1 MTSHLAALRDYFWP
15 DESRTDFYAIVD
27 GARDRRIFS
36 NLINSYANSVCLY
49 RGDLHPE
56 LEFAAPYLV
65 QVDFDDRFTQ
75 SLIRD
80 GWGQS
85 WGVFLQCPGGI
96 ERLRKHLRSLLR
108 VKDEAGRN
116 LVFRY
121 YDPRVLRAYLP
132 TCLPDELRTVYGAI
146 ESFYTEGENPD
157 ELLVFQHDRGR
168 LLTSTVPIAPRSRET

>member
-1 MTSHLAALRDYFWP
+1 MNPQLTALRRYFWP
-15 DESRTDFYAIVD
+15 EDPRTDIYAIVD

-36 NLINSYANSVCLY
+36 NLVNSYANSVCLY

-85 WGVFLQCPGGI
+85 WCVFLKSPSGI

-108 VKDEAGRN
+108 VEDESGRK

-132 TCLPDELRTVYGAI
+132 TCFADELKTVFGGI
-146 ESFYTEGENPD
+146 ECFYAESEDAGELI
-157 ELLVFQHDRGR
+157 EFRLDRGK
-168 LLTSTVPIAPRSRET
+168 LLTTPISIAPRSLET

>member
-1 MTSHLAALRDYFWP
+1 MRHYFWP
-15 DESRTDFYAIVD
+15 GEPRTDIYAVVD

-36 NLINSYANSVCLY
+36 NLVNSYANSVCLY

-85 WGVFLQCPGGI
+85 WGIFLKAPGGI
-96 ERLRKHLRSLLR
+96 DRLRKHLRSLLR
-108 VKDEAGRN
+108 VEDESGRK
-116 LVFRY
+116 LVFRF

-132 TCLPDELRTVYGAI
+132 TCFADELKTVYGGI
-146 ESFYTEGENPD
+146 ECFYTEGETA
-157 ELLVFQHDRGR
+157 EGLIEFRLDRGK
-168 LLTSTVPIAPRSRET
+168 LLTTAVPIATHYPEA

>member
-1 MTSHLAALRDYFWP
+1 MTSQLSALRDYFWP
-15 DESRTDFYAIVD
+15 DERRTDIYAVVD

-36 NLINSYANSVCLY
+36 NLVNSYANSVCLY

-85 WGVFLQCPGGI
+85 WGVFLRSPGGI

-108 VKDEAGRN
+108 VEDEAGRK
-116 LVFRY
+116 LVFRF

-132 TCLPDELRTVYGAI
+132 TCFADELKTVYGGI
-146 ESFYTEGENPD
+146 ECFYTETESPN
-157 ELLVFQHDRGR
+157 ELLGFRFDRGKLITER
-168 LLTSTVPIAPRSRET
+168 VPIAPRNQET